1 MKTKLVLWGK
11 IAEEQRV
18 LAAIELKAEDNRVA
32 TYIFP
37 QEIVTDEFVETMME
51 QWRNNKEVEFPEGY
65 QYSEVPLSV
74 TEPIIPA
81 DLVLERADLLTMA
94 QSEWHVIVLSAKL
107 HEVYK
112 NELSDI
118 RDKISQLEKYDAK
131 LWEQLKGFWDR
142 VREQIKDQNLF
153 KEQADELQSG
163 VNTSFDAL
171 KKLRAKI
178 EEEFQARSQSTKAQ
192 FIEKLQQ
199 LEGQITEGSRLGM
212 VFDELKK
219 LQQKFRDVKFTKED
233 RAQVWERLDSAFK
246 TAKGKRYGGDT
257 AGGNT
262 NEDNSAEGR
271 FDRRLSGLEQ
281 AMDRMMKSIDRDNDD
296 LAFQV
301 KKIATTDGQLEA
313 QIRQAK
319 VKMIEERIRSK
330 RERLDDM
337 EKTKGE
343 ILKQI
348 EKQKQRDAKRAER
361 DRIEEAKKEA
371 QAKIEAQMAEEAAKL
386 DTGKLEK
393 AAEIMQKDK
402 ETAIKSTSSFEEMA
416 SNLSD
421 TLTDTVED
429 TIDTLKATAM
439 VIGERI
445 RQAIA
450 SDDATDEVNNIV
462 EEAEQAAE
470 ERISKDLAVA
480 EMVRAADEATDDIV
494 HSIADAVEQAIEEID
509 SEEKKE

>member
-18 LAAIELKAEDNRVA
+18 LAAIELKAEDNRVV

-51 QWRNNKEVEFPEGY
+51 KWRNNKEVEFPEGY
-65 QYSEVPLSV
+65 QHSEVPLSV
-74 TEPIIPA
+74 TEPIIPVE
-81 DLVLERADLLTMA
+81 LVLERADLLTMA

-118 RDKISQLEKYDAK
+118 RDKISQLEKYDSK

-153 KEQADELQSG
+153 KEQADELQAG
-163 VNTSFDAL
+163 VNASFDAL

-178 EEEFQARSQSTKAQ
+178 EEEFQVRSQSAKAQ
-192 FIEKLQQ
+192 FMEKLQQ

-233 RAQVWERLDSAFK
+233 RAQVWEKLDGAFK
-246 TAKGKRYGGDT
+246 SAKGKRYGGD
-257 AGGNT
+257 AGNASSGG
-262 NEDNSAEGR
+262 EDNNSAEGR

-281 AMDRMMKSIDRDNDD
+281 AMDRMMKSMDRDNED
-296 LAFQV
+296 LAFQM

-330 RERLDDM
+330 QERLDDM
-337 EKTKGE
+337 EKTKAE

-371 QAKIEAQMAEEAAKL
+371 QAKIEEKMAQDAAKL
-386 DTGKLEK
+386 DTQKLEK
-393 AAEIMQKDK
+393 AAEIIQKDK
-402 ETAIKSTSSFEEMA
+402 EAAIKASASFEEMA
-416 SNLSD
+416 SDLSD
-421 TLTDTVED
+421 RLTDTFED
-429 TIDTLKATAM
+429 AVDTLKATAM
-439 VIGERI
+439 VIGAKVKE
-445 RQAIA
+445 AMA
-450 SDDATDEVNNIV
+450 GATDKVTEVI

-470 ERISKDLAVA
+470 NRISKDLAEA
-480 EMVRAADEATDDIV
+480 EIARAADEAIDVVD
-494 HSIADAVEQAIEEID
+494 SISDAIEEATEENGD
-509 SEEKKE
+509 EKKE

>member
-65 QYSEVPLSV
+65 QHSEVPLSV

-81 DLVLERADLLTMA
+81 DLVLERADLLNMA

-178 EEEFQARSQSTKAQ
+178 EEEFQVRSQSAKAQ

-233 RAQVWERLDSAFK
+233 RAQVWEKLDGAFK
-246 TAKGKRYGGDT
+246 AAKGKRYGGDAT
-257 AGGNT
+257 GGGNA

-330 RERLDDM
+330 QERLEDM

-386 DTGKLEK
+386 DTEKLEK
-393 AAEIMQKDK
+393 AAEIIQKDK
-402 ETAIKSTSSFEEMA
+402 EIATKPTSSIEEMA

-429 TIDTLKATAM
+429 AMDTLKATAM
-439 VIGERI
+439 VIGEKI
-445 RQAIA
+445 REAMA
-450 SDDATDEVNNIV
+450 DSDTNEVTNVV

-470 ERISKDLAVA
+470 ERMSKDLAAA
-480 EMVRAADEATDDIV
+480 EIVRAAEESTDDIV
-494 HSIADAVEQAIEEID
+494 PSVADAVEQATEEGD